1 MRAKALLVILVGV
14 LTGSAYWIACNATQP
29 ESVTTT
35 TPSAEEPVSST
46 PTQLAEVRAHQLATT
61 ERPEP
66 GSSADRQRLEQR
78 VRTRFEQRREA
89 WIAEGKPT
97 AFITAMEQALE
108 RRVHAIR
115 TQPPEWFTPEAV
127 RERVRQRHA
136 AAVQLFLSNGYSPE
150 EVAALTGEEE
160 GR

>member
-1 MRAKALLVILVGV
+1 MSAKALLVILMGV
-14 LTGSAYWIACNATQP
+14 LTGTAYWVACNATQP

-35 TPSAEEPVSST
+35 TPAAEEATSSS
-46 PTQLAEVRAHQLATT
+46 PAQLAEVRAHQLATT

-89 WIAEGKPT
+89 WIAEGKP
-97 AFITAMEQALE
+97 AVFIAAMEQALE
-108 RRVHAIR
+108 RRVQAIR

-127 RERVRQRHA
+127 RERVRQRLEA
-136 AAVQLFLSNGYSPE
+136 AAELFLSNGYSPE
-150 EVAALTGEEE
+150 EVAALISEEE